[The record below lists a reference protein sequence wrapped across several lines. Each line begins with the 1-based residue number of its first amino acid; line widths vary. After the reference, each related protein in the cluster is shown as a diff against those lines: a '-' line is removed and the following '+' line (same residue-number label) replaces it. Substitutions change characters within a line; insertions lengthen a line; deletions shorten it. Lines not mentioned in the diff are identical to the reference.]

1 MERTCGPFLVA
12 VLCVGLALAGVNLAT
27 LTPPA
32 AGGLVNG
39 EWSTAAQKC
48 FDENLPGR
56 DSALALWTAVRYAL
70 FAEGEP
76 GVLVGTDGWLY
87 SSEELVPLEESGRL
101 LSSAVER
108 IVEVRDFLAGRGI
121 TLVVALVPTK
131 ASVYPQH
138 LGRHALSPGLRGRY
152 ALVRAELAARGIAAP
167 DLHAPLAAASRDAE
181 VFFRTDTHWTARGAA
196 VAAEALA
203 DVIRPELD
211 GRSSPRQRFE
221 QTVGPVRDRRGD
233 LLAFLP
239 LGMLARCM
247 GPRPD
252 RAQASD
258 NNSSRGRRGF
268 GCGSLRRARD
278 PRGAGRHQ
286 LQRRGRLGLRR
297 RPEGRARGR
306 RAESGRGGT
315 RPLRADEAIHR
326 QPCRRRSTAAR
337 RGLGDPRAL
346 PLRAHAPRR
355 GRALDP

>member
-12 VLCVGLALAGVNLAT
+12 VLCVGLALAGVDLAT

-32 AGGLVNG
+32 AGELVNG
-39 EWSTAAQKC
+39 EWSTAAQKG

-56 DSALALWTAVRYAL
+56 DIARALWTAVRYAL

-108 IVEVRDFLAGRGI
+108 IIEVRDFLAGRGI

-203 DVIRPELD
+203 DIIRPELD

-239 LGMLARCM
+239 FGILARCM

-252 RAQASD
+252 TAQARTTTAVEGEGD
-258 NNSSRGRRGF
+258 PGAGLF
-268 GCGSLRRARD
+268 GALEIPVALVGTSYSAAGDWDFDGALKAALGADVLKVAEEGHGPFVPMKRYIDSPAVDD
-278 PRGAGRHQ
+278 PRPHIVIWEIPERYLCVPTPLGA
-286 LQRRGRLGLRR
+286 
-297 RPEGRARGR
+297 P
-306 RAESGRGGT
+306 
-315 RPLRADEAIHR
+315 
-326 QPCRRRSTAAR
+326 
-337 RGLGDPRAL
+337 
-346 PLRAHAPRR
+346 APVDR
-355 GRALDP
+355 